1 MKLGVSSLGKAGVTR
16 LATQSARPVHSFPG
30 AAVSKRH
37 PSRGWYLSF
46 PSFGGWKFKI
56 RKLSELVP
64 IGGAGEKPPHGY
76 LLASGGGRKSLSFLG
91 LRAHPPHLCLC
102 LRVGVSV
109 FCVSSSVS
117 YTRTLS
123 LDVTLPPPQP
133 NPGLFH
139 LDYKP
144 ITPAKTLFPNEVTS
158 EFWVDMNFC
167 PTECPGHTPPLLTQD
182 LWGVSRALVLFQGCP
197 GDSQE
202 AAKAEKLRPQDME
215 GPSQEPLSRSPRVKR
230 AGIAEHPPPQRGRLV
245 PSLAGTPG
253 T

>member
-144 ITPAKTLFPNEVTS
+144 ITPAKTLFPDEVTS

-182 LWGVSRALVLFQGCP
+182 LWVRAGHRSFFKAAQGIPKRQPRLRNSGLRTWRGPHRSLFQGVQ
-197 GDSQE
+197 GL
-202 AAKAEKLRPQDME
+202 K
-215 GPSQEPLSRSPRVKR
+215 
-230 AGIAEHPPPQRGRLV
+230 GRE
-245 PSLAGTPG
+245 
-253 T
+253 